1 MKMKLEVFEP
11 AMCCP
16 TGLCG
21 PSIDPELT
29 RVATIH
35 YVLKQRGFDVSRY
48 NLASEPNRFVENTI
62 VQTEIMNGLDVLPMT
77 LVDGRIVKR
86 GAYLTNEEMAE
97 LTGLPIAAFAK
108 QDGEKPK
115 VRISLKK

>member
-1 MKMKLEVFEP
+1 MMKLEVFEP

-29 RVATIH
+29 RIATIH
-35 YVLKQRGFDVSRY
+35 YVLKQRGFDVARY
-48 NLASEPNRFVENTI
+48 NLASEPNRFVENSL
-62 VQTEIMNGLDVLPMT
+62 VQAEIANGLESLPLT
-77 LVDGRIVKR
+77 VVDGEIVKR
-86 GAYLTNEEMAE
+86 GAYMTNEEIAG
-97 LTGLPIAAFAK
+97 LTGLPVKAFAT

-115 VRISLKK
+115 VRITLKK

>member
-1 MKMKLEVFEP
+1 MKLEVFER

-29 RVATIH
+29 RIATIH
-35 YVLKQRGFDVSRY
+35 YVLKQRGFDVARY
-48 NLASEPNRFVENTI
+48 NLASEPNRFVENAR
-62 VQTEIMNGLDVLPMT
+62 VQAEIANGLETLPLT
-77 LVDGRIVKR
+77 VIDGEIVKR
-86 GAYLTNEEMAE
+86 GAYMTNEEIARLTE
-97 LTGLPIAAFAK
+97 LPVEAFVT

-115 VRISLKK
+115 VRITLKK

>member
-1 MKMKLEVFEP
+1 MKLEVFEP

-29 RVATIH
+29 RIATVH
-35 YVLKQRGFDVSRY
+35 YVLKQRGFDVVRY
-48 NLASEPNRFVENTI
+48 NLASEPNRFVENDTVQAEI
-62 VQTEIMNGLDVLPMT
+62 VNGLELLPLTLVNGEIM
-77 LVDGRIVKR
+77 KR
-86 GAYLTNEEMAE
+86 GAYLTNEEIAE
-97 LTGLPIAAFAK
+97 LTGLPIDAFAK
-108 QDGEKPK
+108 KDGEKPK

>member
-1 MKMKLEVFEP
+1 MKLELFEP

-29 RVATIH
+29 RIATVH

-48 NLASEPNRFVENTI
+48 NLASEPNRFVENAN
-62 VQTEIMNGLDVLPMT
+62 VQAEIAKGLDVLPMT
-77 LVDGRIVKR
+77 IVDGKIVKR
-86 GAYLTNEEMAE
+86 GAYLTNEEIAS
-97 LTGLPIAAFAK
+97 LFGLPIEAFAV

-115 VRISLKK
+115 VRITLKK

>member
-1 MKMKLEVFEP
+1 MKLEVFEP

-21 PSIDPELT
+21 PSINPELT

-35 YVLKQRGFDVSRY
+35 YVLQQRGFDVSRY
-48 NLASEPNRFVENTI
+48 NLASEPNRFVENS
-62 VQTEIMNGLDVLPMT
+62 VVKAEITNGIDSLPLT
-77 LVDGRIVKR
+77 LVDGKIVKR
-86 GAYLTNEEMAE
+86 SAYLTNEELAE

>member
-1 MKMKLEVFEP
+1 MKLEVFEP

-29 RVATIH
+29 RIATIH
-35 YVLKQRGFDVSRY
+35 YVLKQRGFDVERY
-48 NLASEPNRFVENTI
+48 NLASEPNRFVENAR
-62 VQTEIMNGLDVLPMT
+62 VQAEIANGLETLPLT
-77 LVDGRIVKR
+77 VIDGEIVKR
-86 GAYLTNEEMAE
+86 GAYMTNEEIAE
-97 LTGLPIAAFAK
+97 LTGLSVEAFAK

-115 VRISLKK
+115 VRITLKK

>member
-1 MKMKLEVFEP
+1 MKLEVFEP

-29 RVATIH
+29 RVSTVH

-48 NLASEPNRFVENTI
+48 NLISEPNRFVENPL
-62 VQTEIMNGLDVLPMT
+62 VQSEVANGLDSLPLT
-77 LVDGRIVKR
+77 LVDGEVVKR
-86 GAYLTNEEMAE
+86 GSYLTNEEFAE
-97 LTGLPIAAFAK
+97 LTGLPVSDFAK
-108 QDGEKPK
+108 QNGEKPK
-115 VRISLKK
+115 VRLSLKK

>member
-1 MKMKLEVFEP
+1 MKLEVFEP

-29 RVATIH
+29 RIATIH
-35 YVLKQRGFDVSRY
+35 YVLKQRGFDVARY
-48 NLASEPNRFVENTI
+48 NLASEPNRFVENVH
-62 VQTEIMNGLDVLPMT
+62 VQAEIANGLETLPLT
-77 LVDGRIVKR
+77 VVDGAVVKR
-86 GAYLTNEEMAE
+86 GAYMTNEEIAE
-97 LTGLPIAAFAK
+97 LTGLLVEAFAK

-115 VRISLKK
+115 VRITLKK

>member
-1 MKMKLEVFEP
+1 MKLEVFEP

-29 RVATIH
+29 RIATIH
-35 YVLKQRGFDVSRY
+35 YVLKQRGFDVERY
-48 NLASEPNRFVENTI
+48 NLASEPNRFVENAN
-62 VQTEIMNGLDVLPMT
+62 VQSEITKGLDTLPLT
-77 LVDGRIVKR
+77 VIDGEIVKR
-86 GAYLTNEEMAE
+86 GAYMTNEEIAE
-97 LTGLPIAAFAK
+97 LTGLPVTAFAK

-115 VRISLKK
+115 VRITLKK

>member
-1 MKMKLEVFEP
+1 VKRGAYLSNEEMAEL
-11 AMCCP
+11 

-35 YVLKQRGFDVSRY
+35 YVLQQRGFDVSRY
-48 NLASEPNRFVENTI
+48 NLASEPNRFVENAI
-62 VQTEIMNGLDVLPMT
+62 VQAEIMNGLDVLPMT
-77 LVDGRIVKR
+77 LVDGDIVKR
-86 GAYLTNEEMAE
+86 GAYLSNEEMAE
-97 LTGLPIAAFAK
+97 LTGLPMAAFTK

>member
-1 MKMKLEVFEP
+1 MKLEVFEP

-35 YVLKQRGFDVSRY
+35 YVLQQRGFDVSRY
-48 NLASEPNRFVENTI
+48 NLASEPNRFVENSA
-62 VQTEIMNGLDVLPMT
+62 VKAEITNGIDSLPLT
-77 LVDGRIVKR
+77 LVDGKIVKR
-86 GAYLTNEEMAE
+86 SAYLTNEELAE

>member
-1 MKMKLEVFEP
+1 MKLEVFEP

-35 YVLKQRGFDVSRY
+35 YVLKQRGFDVARY
-48 NLASEPNRFVENTI
+48 NLAS
-62 VQTEIMNGLDVLPMT
+62 
-77 LVDGRIVKR
+77 
-86 GAYLTNEEMAE
+86 
-97 LTGLPIAAFAK
+97 
-108 QDGEKPK
+108 
-115 VRISLKK
+115 

>member
-1 MKMKLEVFEP
+1 MKLEVFEP

-48 NLASEPNRFVENTI
+48 NLASEPNRFVENAK
-62 VQTEIMNGLDVLPMT
+62 VQAEIANGLEMLPLT
-77 LVDGRIVKR
+77 VVDGKIVKR
-86 GAYLTNEEMAE
+86 GAYLTDEEIAE
-97 LTGLPIAAFAK
+97 LTGLPVDAFAK
-108 QDGEKPK
+108 KDGEKPK

>member
-1 MKMKLEVFEP
+1 MKLELFEP

-29 RVATIH
+29 RIATVF

-48 NLASEPNRFVENTI
+48 NLASEPNRFVENSLVQAELANGLESLPLTI
-62 VQTEIMNGLDVLPMT
+62 V
-77 LVDGRIVKR
+77 DGQVIKR
-86 GAYLTNEEMAE
+86 GAYLTNEEIAE
-97 LTGLPIAAFAK
+97 LTSLPIAAFAK
-108 QDGEKPK
+108 QEGEKPK

>member
-1 MKMKLEVFEP
+1 MKLEVFEP

-21 PSIDPELT
+21 PAIDPELT

-35 YVLKQRGFDVSRY
+35 YVLQQRGFDVSRY
-48 NLASEPNRFVENTI
+48 NLASEPNRFVENVN
-62 VQTEIMNGLDVLPMT
+62 VQAEIANGLDVLPMT
-77 LVDGRIVKR
+77 LVDGDIVKR
-86 GAYLTNEEMAE
+86 GAYLSNEEMAE
-97 LTGLPIAAFAK
+97 LTGLPIATFAK

>member
-1 MKMKLEVFEP
+1 MKLEVFEG

-35 YVLKQRGFDVSRY
+35 YVLQQRGFDVSRY
-48 NLASEPNRFVENTI
+48 NLTSEPNRFVEND
-62 VQTEIMNGLDVLPMT
+62 VVKAEITNGLDSLPLT
-77 LVDGRIVKR
+77 LVDGEVKKR

-97 LTGLPIAAFAK
+97 LTGLPIASFAK
-108 QDGEKPK
+108 QGGEKPK

>member
-1 MKMKLEVFEP
+1 MKLEVFEP

-35 YVLKQRGFDVSRY
+35 YVLQQRGFDVSRY
-48 NLASEPNRFVENTI
+48 NLASEPNRFVVNS
-62 VQTEIMNGLDVLPMT
+62 VVKAEIANGIDSLPLS
-77 LVDGRIVKR
+77 LVDGKIVKR
-86 GAYLTNEEMAE
+86 SAYLTNEELAE

>member
-1 MKMKLEVFEP
+1 MKLEVFEP

-29 RVATIH
+29 RIATIH
-35 YVLKQRGFDVSRY
+35 YVLKQRGFDVERY
-48 NLASEPNRFVENTI
+48 NLASEPNRFVENTR
-62 VQTEIMNGLDVLPMT
+62 VQAEIRTSLDTLPLT
-77 LVDGRIVKR
+77 LIDGEIVKR
-86 GAYLTNEEMAE
+86 GAYMTNEEIAE
-97 LTGLPIAAFAK
+97 LTGLPVEAFAK

-115 VRISLKK
+115 VRITLKK